1 MISFIQQFDHPLILS
16 AMKGVTLLGN
26 VPLYFIYLAIAYPLL
41 QKRDWFSF
49 LGIIVLSGIV
59 NEALKMG
66 FHLPRPPIEKHLI
79 PVLGSGFPSGHAQMA
94 VVVWGWIGFR
104 YKQWGPTLVLMFF
117 IGFSRLYLGVHYPSQ
132 VIGGWMIGFTILGF
146 WIWKVEPKGTK
157 FSEKKDDYAGVAN
170 RYDSF
175 IEPLV
180 HHIREAMLARI
191 SHHQAKDI
199 LDMCCGTGTQLSMI
213 PSTLHRVGIDNSPAM
228 LEKAK
233 DRGLSEC
240 HLGEADKT
248 PFRKQSFDLVLSQF
262 ALHEKDPETIANEL
276 NEIKRILKKDGRL
289 IIVDFAHS
297 NKNTVKSF
305 LYKFGI
311 RQIERFA
318 GKKHFI
324 HYKIWMKNGG
334 LKPVLEK
341 NGWRKTYVQ
350 EFYHGA
356 VQLVEFSQK

>member
-1 MISFIQQFDHPLILS
+1 MISFIQQFDSPLILS
-16 AMKGVTLLGN
+16 VMKGVTFLGN

-41 QKRDWFSF
+41 QKREWFSF
-49 LGIIVLSGIV
+49 LGIVLVSGIV
-59 NEALKMG
+59 NEGLKIG
-66 FHLPRPPIEKHLI
+66 LHLPRPPIEKHLI

-94 VVVWGWIGFR
+94 VVVWGWLGHR
-104 YKQWGPTLVLMFF
+104 YKQWFPTLVLIFL
-117 IGFSRLYLGVHYPSQ
+117 IGFSRFYLGVHYPSQ
-132 VIGGWMIGFTILGF
+132 VIGGWMIGFAILGF
-146 WIWKVEPKGTK
+146 WIWKVETKGAK
-157 FSEKKDDYAGVAN
+157 ISEKKDDYAGVAN

-262 ALHEKDPETIANEL
+262 ALHEKDPETIKKEL